1 MHRTLFVLPALLA
14 FPLAGCV
21 VGMADGQPYS
31 ETLRGSYANFD
42 RVDVSAGIETVV
54 SQGPFDVKAE
64 VLKGNGFD
72 LLIVEVVGDTLRIS
86 RKPQMFNYDGPR
98 YRVTVSAPAYKEFDA
113 SSGSRLEGANLSLQ
127 AISAGVSSGASMSLT
142 GVCTTLDLDV
152 SSGASFDGEG
162 LRCENAMVDA
172 SSGANASAY
181 ATQLADGDASSGAS
195 VSFHGKPAQFHE
207 DTSSGGSVR
216 AR

>member
-72 LLIVEVVGDTLRIS
+72 NLIVEVVGDTLRIS

-113 SSGSRLEGANLSLQ
+113 SSGSRLEGSNLSLQ
-127 AISAGVSSGASMSLT
+127 AISAGVSSGASMTLT

-162 LRCENAMVDA
+162 LRCETAMVDA

>member
-64 VLKGNGFD
+64 VLKGDGFD
-72 LLIVEVVGDTLRIS
+72 NLIVEVVGDTLRIS
-86 RKPQMFNYDGPR
+86 RKPQIFNYDGPR

-113 SSGSRLEGANLSLQ
+113 SSGSRLEGSNLSLQ
-127 AISAGVSSGASMSLT
+127 AISAGVSSGASMTLT

-162 LRCENAMVDA
+162 LRCETAMVDA